1 MILILNSTPTLP
13 SPAAMVESP
22 PTTRDTSTLAS
33 DLSHLQDGAFGRIV
47 TVEADADDAIRLK
60 SLGLCIGRRVQ
71 LAKGGD
77 PLIVRVLGARVGL
90 SRRLAACVLVES
102 L

>member
-1 MILILNSTPTLP
+1 MSRTRVRRRRTVVAVCLVLVGAAWAGPALRAATPDTPARVDRRAYVVRQGDTLW
-13 SPAAMVESP
+13 SIAH
-22 PTTRDTSTLAS
+22 R
-33 DLSHLQDGAFGRIV
+33 
-47 TVEADADDAIRLK
+47 
-60 SLGLCIGRRVQ
+60 

>member
-1 MILILNSTPTLP
+1 MP
-13 SPAAMVESP
+13 S
-22 PTTRDTSTLAS
+22 DTELRSARGS
-33 DLSHLQDGAFGRIV
+33 DLSLLQDGAFGRIV
-47 TVEADADDAIRLK
+47 AVESDSDDAIRLK
-60 SLGLCIGRRVQ
+60 SLGLCVGRRVL

-90 SRRLAACVLVES
+90 SRRLAACVLVET

>member
-1 MILILNSTPTLP
+1 MAETSGPTHDNP
-13 SPAAMVESP
+13 
-22 PTTRDTSTLAS
+22 RQAS

-47 TVEADADDAIRLK
+47 AVEADADDAIRLK
-60 SLGLCIGRRVQ
+60 SLGLCLGRRVQ

-90 SRRLAACVLVES
+90 SRRLAASVLVQP

>member
-1 MILILNSTPTLP
+1 MAEITPT
-13 SPAAMVESP
+13 ATEAGQ
-22 PTTRDTSTLAS
+22 RLA
-33 DLSHLQDGAFGRIV
+33 DLSHLPDGAFGRV
-47 TVEADADDAIRLK
+47 VAVEADSDDAIRLK
-60 SLGLCIGRRVQ
+60 SLGICTGRRVQ

>member
-1 MILILNSTPTLP
+1 MAEA
-13 SPAAMVESP
+13 PALTREN
-22 PTTRDTSTLAS
+22 TTRATE
-33 DLSHLQDGAFGRIV
+33 LSHLEDGAFGRIV
-47 TVEADADDAIRLK
+47 AVEADADDAVRLK

-71 LAKGGD
+71 VAKGGD

-90 SRRLAACVLVES
+90 SRRLAASVLVKS

>member
-1 MILILNSTPTLP
+1 M
-13 SPAAMVESP
+13 AESP
-22 PTTRDTSTLAS
+22 PLPREVPIQAS
-33 DLSHLQDGAFGRIV
+33 DLSHLEDGAFGRIV
-47 TVEADADDAIRLK
+47 SVEADADDAIRLK
-60 SLGLCIGRRVQ
+60 SLGLCLGRRVQ

-90 SRRLAACVLVES
+90 SRRLAACVLVKS

>member
-1 MILILNSTPTLP
+1 MPLSVAMIENPQSYRE
-13 SPAAMVESP
+13 SQNHAA
-22 PTTRDTSTLAS
+22 
-33 DLSHLQDGAFGRIV
+33 DLSHLDDGAFGRIV
-47 TVEADADDAIRLK
+47 AVEAAADDSIRLK
-60 SLGLCIGRRVQ
+60 SLGLCVGRRVQ

-90 SRRLAACVLVES
+90 SRRLAACVLVQP

>member
-1 MILILNSTPTLP
+1 MAEMLP
-13 SPAAMVESP
+13 PAHDAASP
-22 PTTRDTSTLAS
+22 PA
-33 DLSHLQDGAFGRIV
+33 DLSHLQDGAFGRV
-47 TVEADADDAIRLK
+47 VAVEADTDDAIRLK
-60 SLGLCIGRRVQ
+60 SLGICTGRRVQ